1 LVRPFT
7 VALVAVPAAVTV
19 VTAVVAVPTYARTV
33 YVLIVDPPLE
43 AGAAQLTVAA
53 ALPAVT
59 ALITGA
65 PGTVTA
71 AGITALEG
79 AEAGPVP
86 TAFVAETMKVYDVPL
101 INSVTVVVVAVPG
114 AVTVCTG
121 VVAVPASACTV

>member
-1 LVRPFT
+1 M
-7 VALVAVPAAVTV
+7 
-19 VTAVVAVPTYARTV
+19 PTYARTV

-43 AGAAQLTVAA
+43 TGAVQLTVAA

-59 ALITGA
+59 TLIAGA

-71 AGITALEG
+71 AGITALDG
-79 AEAGPVP
+79 AEAGPAP

-101 INSVTVVVVAVPG
+101 INPVTVVVVAVPG

-121 VVAVPASACTV
+121 VVAVPANACTV